1 MKTKNKV
8 LVSGTIDPEVF
19 ESLTRYCQ
27 AHPNRSRSQVMSLAL
42 SQFFSPEQQDQRQR
56 VVAQN
61 LDRLYWHVHNH
72 SKRMSQELRVIR
84 EMLALFVRTFYNHM
98 PDVPEEHREAAAADG
113 QLRFAHFL
121 EILAEHAGSGP
132 SALELMPEP
141 AVAAPEKGTD
151 ADELLPESSELETGG
166 KKEESDDHGK

>member
-42 SQFFSPEQQDQRQR
+42 SQFFSPEQQDQRQQ

-61 LDRLYWHVHNH
+61 LDRLHWHVHNH
-72 SKRMSQELRVIR
+72 SKRTSQELRVIR
-84 EMLALFVRTFYNHM
+84 EMLALFVRTFYNHTPGM
-98 PDVPEEHREAAAADG
+98 PEEHREAAAADG
-113 QLRFAHFL
+113 QLRFARFL

-141 AVAAPEKGTD
+141 AVAAPEDTTD
-151 ADELLPESSELETGG
+151 ADERLSEFGELQTGEM
-166 KKEESDDHGK
+166 KEESDGNGK